1 MPKFEL
7 NQYGEDQELILKP
20 TNGDL
25 RMVSMTLERLENG
38 CWNYIGDLTQLFSDS
53 MILKGDVQLI
63 KNWMLDEQEKAKA
76 QIIADDYEDKD
87 DALREAGEYLRQLE
101 AMLRVARKT
110 YDSMVDETIE
120 KHKTFQRLDSPYPD
134 EENEPGYQI

>member
-20 TNGDL
+20 TDGDL